1 MFWKSLEAAFQRN
14 SLADVLVY
22 NIELDFLKK
31 SRDFYPVKSRER
43 EIEKDPNTIGSGW
56 MRAKSAQCDVYQGIS
71 KSGCTFIGLDIPF
84 FQYLCTHTHGRIEF
98 VIGAFIPPPRAE
110 TFSLLLRRKSRRGAS
125 SRSHKKLGRE

>member
-1 MFWKSLEAAFQRN
+1 ML
-14 SLADVLVY
+14 Y
-22 NIELDFLKK
+22 NIELDFFLK
-31 SRDFYPVKSRER
+31 SRFLSSKIERER

-56 MRAKSAQCDVYQGIS
+56 MRAKSAQCDVYQEIS